1 MYININSWMYVSTFW
16 VYHIH
21 NNIIPNV
28 LTQFTRLWAER
39 QRTNERTNELSILVI
54 SSVLYI
60 SYIYEIIMILI
71 CIYVTISVYPSPRTF
86 VVFLFQDY
94 ELLHVRVV
102 LEEDRLGYG
111 SRTEWVDGPSPGH
124 SRATLYSFSTLYW
137 VYGYLHHHIIK
148 T

>member
-1 MYININSWMYVSTFW
+1 MYVSTFW

-111 SRTEWVDGPSPGH
+111 SRTE
-124 SRATLYSFSTLYW
+124 
-137 VYGYLHHHIIK
+137 
-148 T
+148 